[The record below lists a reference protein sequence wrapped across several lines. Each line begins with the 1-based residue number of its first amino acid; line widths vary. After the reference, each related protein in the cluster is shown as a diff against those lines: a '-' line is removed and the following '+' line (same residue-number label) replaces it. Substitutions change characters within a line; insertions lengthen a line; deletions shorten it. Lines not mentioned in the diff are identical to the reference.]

1 MVCLSYGL
9 SGRLR
14 GAASVPP
21 VQDGIDASPN
31 EVFIRVGAKHFPT
44 TRPML
49 STVLLSLTAAPPSH
63 PIFYMSHNHNVGDR
77 VDLHFFEA
85 RYKILIRRTWD
96 SSDKIFVYCAHPPF
110 ATAGRSFDLPIG
122 QEPPNERCV
131 AVHVESA
138 EFYAD
143 GQADIS
149 GRAVA
154 EVSLEDAYLEKGTG
168 GLFST
173 QTKIDYAAS
182 LPTPAEA
189 HVLGASPTKMR
200 GIATN
205 DGTVYNDIRAMPD
218 DQRDEALLNIYGK
231 DAAKWIHYI
240 WPRKD
245 MPNQPTLAETLISR
259 DPATRWRERQEA
271 AKNEARKERLI
282 RAFLAFLSFIT
293 LCYLTCLGC
302 KTVRPPAKK
311 QIAFCPPPPLSSAE
325 IMTVKV

>member
-1 MVCLSYGL
+1 MHV
-9 SGRLR
+9 
-14 GAASVPP
+14 
-21 VQDGIDASPN
+21 
-31 EVFIRVGAKHFPT
+31 
-44 TRPML
+44 
-49 STVLLSLTAAPPSH
+49 
-63 PIFYMSHNHNVGDR
+63 DR
-77 VDLHFFEA
+77 
-85 RYKILIRRTWD
+85 
-96 SSDKIFVYCAHPPF
+96 
-110 ATAGRSFDLPIG
+110 
-122 QEPPNERCV
+122 
-131 AVHVESA
+131 A

-293 LCYLTCLGC
+293 LLPHLPRLQDG
-302 KTVRPPAKK
+302 
-311 QIAFCPPPPLSSAE
+311 
-325 IMTVKV
+325 